1 MEASRQAQFF
11 VPRCEHSNQ
20 TSRVSMAAVEIQRG
34 EQLVEY
40 SARSQS
46 VQSFKAMEMM
56 AAARLLEEQ
65 GRSIIHLEV
74 GQPDFFAP
82 HAVSDRAKSTIES
95 NLTGYSNAE
104 GLPELRESIAAFYG
118 NRFGLAIDPRRV
130 IVTAGASG
138 ALALLLPL
146 LTDPGQGWLLP
157 DPGYP
162 SYRHFVSA
170 FGCDV
175 QTLPVDAAHQFQPTP
190 SQIQEAWRSNTKACL
205 LATPSNPAGTCIQSD
220 VFGEIAGVVSDKRGH
235 LIVDEIYQG
244 VSPEGEPLPTM
255 LSKTDD
261 AFIVNSF
268 SKYFGMTGW
277 RLGWLIVPDQAVDPL
292 IRIAQNLFICP
303 SVVAQAAAVAA
314 FREEAIEEADRRS
327 LDLAQKRRLMSE
339 GLEAIGFT
347 VPANPDGAFYL
358 FAEVPAG
365 APEAETFC
373 HQALQQVGVAMTP
386 GIDFGDN
393 GTERFVRISCAQ
405 PTSVLLDALQRLRG
419 LAA

>member
-1 MEASRQAQFF
+1 
-11 VPRCEHSNQ
+11 
-20 TSRVSMAAVEIQRG
+20 
-34 EQLVEY
+34 
-40 SARSQS
+40 
-46 VQSFKAMEMM
+46 
-56 AAARLLEEQ
+56 
-65 GRSIIHLEV
+65 
-74 GQPDFFAP
+74 
-82 HAVSDRAKSTIES
+82 
-95 NLTGYSNAE
+95 
-104 GLPELRESIAAFYG
+104 
-118 NRFGLAIDPRRV
+118 
-130 IVTAGASG
+130 
-138 ALALLLPL
+138 
-146 LTDPGQGWLLP
+146 
-157 DPGYP
+157 
-162 SYRHFVSA
+162 
-170 FGCDV
+170 
-175 QTLPVDAAHQFQPTP
+175 
-190 SQIQEAWRSNTKACL
+190 
-205 LATPSNPAGTCIQSD
+205 
-220 VFGEIAGVVSDKRGH
+220 
-235 LIVDEIYQG
+235 
-244 VSPEGEPLPTM
+244 M

-347 VPANPDGAFYL
+347 IPANPEGAFYL

-405 PTSVLLDALQRLRG
+405 PISVLLDALQRLRG
-419 LAA
+419 LDA

>member
-1 MEASRQAQFF
+1 MK
-11 VPRCEHSNQ
+11 
-20 TSRVSMAAVEIQRG
+20 
-34 EQLVEY
+34 Y
-40 SARSQS
+40 SSRSQS
-46 VQSFKAMEMM
+46 VQPFKAMEMM

-74 GQPDFFAP
+74 GQPDFYAP
-82 HAVSDRAKSTIES
+82 EAVSERARSVIES
-95 NLTGYSNAE
+95 NQTGYSNAE
-104 GLPELRESIAAFYG
+104 GLPELREAIAAFYS
-118 NRFGLAIDPRRV
+118 NRFGLSIDPRRV

-175 QTLPVDAAHQFQPTP
+175 QTLPVDAAHHFQPTP
-190 SQIQEAWRSNTKACL
+190 NQIQNAWRSNTKACL
-205 LATPSNPAGTCIQSD
+205 LATPSNPAGTCINPD
-220 VFGEIAGVVSDKRGH
+220 AFEEIAEVVSNKRGH

-244 VSPEGEPLPTM
+244 VSQEGVPLPTM

-277 RLGWLIVPDQAVDPL
+277 RLGWLIAPDQAVDPL

-303 SVVAQAAAVAA
+303 SVVAQAAATAA
-314 FREEAIEEADRRS
+314 FCEEAVEEADRRS
-327 LDLAQKRRLMSE
+327 LDLAKKRSLMSE
-339 GLEAIGFT
+339 GLTALGFRI
-347 VPANPDGAFYL
+347 PASPDGAFYL
-358 FAEVPAG
+358 FAEVPEG
-365 APEAETFC
+365 APEAESFC
-373 HQALQQVGVAMTP
+373 EQALQQVGVAMTP

-393 GTERFVRISCAQ
+393 GTERLVRISCAQ
-405 PTSVLLDALQRLRG
+405 PTSVLREALQRLRG
-419 LAA
+419 LVA

>member
-11 VPRCEHSNQ
+11 LAFSEHSNQ
-20 TSRVSMAAVEIQRG
+20 ISRVSMAASENQRG

-46 VQSFKAMEMM
+46 VRSFKAMEMM
-56 AAARLLEEQ
+56 AASRLLEAQ

-82 HAVSDRAKSTIES
+82 NAVSDRAKSIIES

-104 GLPELRESIAAFYG
+104 GLPELRESIAAFYD

-130 IVTAGASG
+130 IVTSGASG

-146 LTDPGQGWLLP
+146 LTDPGEGWLLP

-175 QTLPVDAAHQFQPTP
+175 QVLPVDAAHHFQPTP
-190 SQIQEAWRSNTKACL
+190 SQVQDAWQLNTKACL
-205 LATPSNPAGTCIQSD
+205 LATPSNPAGTCIQPD
-220 VFGEIAGVVSDKRGH
+220 VFGEIAEVVSDKRGH

-244 VSPEGEPLPTM
+244 VSQEGAPLPTM

-261 AFIVNSF
+261 AFVVNSF

-314 FREEAIEEADRRS
+314 FYEEAIEEADRRS
-327 LDLAQKRRLMSE
+327 IDLAQKRRLMSE
-339 GLEAIGFT
+339 GLAALGFRI
-347 VPANPDGAFYL
+347 PANPDGAFYL
-358 FAEVPAG
+358 FAEVPEG
-365 APEAETFC
+365 APDAETFC
-373 HQALQQVGVAMTP
+373 EQALQQVGVAITP

-393 GTERFVRISCAQ
+393 DTERFVRISCAQ
-405 PTSVLLDALQRLRG
+405 PTSALLDALQRLRG
-419 LAA
+419 LAV